1 MVAVGILRKI
11 MGGAVALAV
20 AATVALPADAL
31 ANPKIVVDV
40 ATGKVIYH
48 EEAFQRWYPA
58 SLTKL
63 MTSYVTFKALKSGR
77 ITLETPVVMSKQA
90 AAQKP
95 SKMYFKPGARM
106 TMDTAL
112 KIMLVKSANDIAM
125 AIGEAVGG
133 SDDNFVSMMNAE
145 AARLGMFSSHFVNA
159 NGMPEPGQ
167 YTTARD
173 LAVLT
178 VALRREF
185 PEYASYFALEGF
197 TNGTKKYTNY
207 NLLIGR
213 FDGADG
219 MKTGFICSSGFNQ
232 IGSATRGGRTV
243 VAVVLGA
250 DSLGGR
256 ADQAADLLQMGLTKP
271 SAGSDTLSSLVPYG
285 STRDQVADIR
295 DSICNPKAAQIRS
308 EGRDEDGKM
317 KLKSPYL
324 HEMDHDPRF
333 VVADLLPP
341 EPGAAKG
348 DGIEQGDGG
357 PKLKRIPIPK
367 PRPSQD

>member
-1 MVAVGILRKI
+1 MWHGRILRKVLN
-11 MGGAVALAV
+11 AAAALLL
-20 AATVALPADAL
+20 AAPIALPSDAL

-40 ATGKVIYH
+40 ATGRVLYH
-48 EEAFQRWYPA
+48 QEAFQRWYPA

-63 MTSYVTFKALKSGR
+63 MTAYLAFKALKSGR
-77 ITLETPVVMSKQA
+77 VTLDTPVVMSKLA

-112 KIMLVKSANDIAM
+112 KIMLVKSANDIAV
-125 AIGEAVGG
+125 AIAETIGG
-133 SDDNFVSMMNAE
+133 SEGNFVSMMNAE
-145 AARLGMFSSHFVNA
+145 AAELGMISSHFVNP

-167 YTTARD
+167 YSTARD

-178 VALRREF
+178 VALRRDF
-185 PEYASYFALEGF
+185 PQYAGYFSIEGF
-197 TNGTKKYTNY
+197 INGTRKYTNY

-256 ADQAADLLQMGLTKP
+256 ADQAAELMQLGLTRTFT
-271 SAGSDTLSSLVPYG
+271 GNDTLGNLQPYG
-285 STRDQVADIR
+285 ATRDQVADIR
-295 DSICNPKAAQIRS
+295 DEICNPKAAKVRS

-317 KLKSPYL
+317 KLNSPYI
-324 HEMDHDPRF
+324 HEMDHDPHF
-333 VVADLLPP
+333 VLANLLPP
-341 EPGAAKG
+341 EPGVAAN
-348 DGIEQGDGG
+348 DNVEQGDGG
-357 PKLKRIPIPK
+357 LPVSRIPIPQ
-367 PRPSQD
+367 PRPLR

>member
-1 MVAVGILRKI
+1 MVAVGFLRKI
-11 MGGAVALAV
+11 MGGTLAAALA
-20 AATVALPADAL
+20 ATIALPAEAL

-40 ATGKVIYH
+40 ATGRVIYH
-48 EEAFQRWYPA
+48 QEAFQRWYPA

-63 MTSYVTFKALKSGR
+63 MTAYVTFSALKGGR
-77 ITLETPVVMSKQA
+77 ITLDTPVVMSKLA
-90 AAQKP
+90 ASQKP

-106 TMDTAL
+106 TMNTAL
-112 KIMLVKSANDIAM
+112 TIMLVKSANDIAM
-125 AIGEAVGG
+125 AVGETVGG
-133 SDDNFVSMMNAE
+133 SEDNFVSMMNAE
-145 AARLGMFSSHFVNA
+145 AARLGMFSTHFVNP
-159 NGMPEPGQ
+159 NGMPQPGQ
-167 YTTARD
+167 YSTARD

-178 VALRREF
+178 VALRRDF
-185 PEYASYFALEGF
+185 PQYAGYFALEGF
-197 TNGTKKYTNY
+197 INGTKKYTNY

-232 IGSATRGGRTV
+232 IGSATRNRRTV

-256 ADQAADLLQMGLTKP
+256 ADQAADLMQLGLTKP
-271 SAGSDTLSSLVPYG
+271 ETGTDTLATLAPYG
-285 STRDQVADIR
+285 ENRDQVADVR
-295 DSICNPKAAQIRS
+295 DEICNPKAAQVRS
-308 EGRDEDGKM
+308 EGRDEEGKM

-333 VVADLLPP
+333 VVANLLPP
-341 EPGAAKG
+341 EPKAAND

-357 PKLKRIPIPK
+357 PKLKRIPVPK
-367 PRPSQD
+367 PRPMQQ

>member
-1 MVAVGILRKI
+1 MT
-11 MGGAVALAV
+11 MGGLMRNVFHV
-20 AATVALPADAL
+20 AAALVLAAPLALPADAL

-40 ATGKVIYH
+40 ATGRVVYH
-48 EEAFQRWYPA
+48 EDAFQRWYPA

-63 MTSYVTFKALKSGR
+63 MTSYVTFRALKSGR
-77 ITLETPVVMSKQA
+77 ITLDTPVVMSKQA

-95 SKMYFKPGARM
+95 SKMFFKPGARM

-112 KIMLVKSANDIAM
+112 KIMLVKSANDVAM
-125 AIGEAVGG
+125 AIGETVGG
-133 SDDNFVSMMNAE
+133 SDENFVSMMNAE
-145 AARLGMFSSHFVNA
+145 AARLGMYSSRFVNA

-173 LAVLT
+173 LAVLS

-185 PEYASYFALEGF
+185 PEYAGYFALEGF
-197 TNGTKKYTNY
+197 INGTKKYPNY

-256 ADQAADLLQMGLTKP
+256 ADQAADLLQMGLTKT
-271 SAGSDTLSSLVPYG
+271 SMGGDTLTSLVPYG

-295 DSICNPKAAQIRS
+295 DVICNPKAAQIRS
-308 EGRDEDGKM
+308 EGRDEEGKM
-317 KLKSPYL
+317 KLRSPYI

-333 VVADLLPP
+333 VVANLLPP
-341 EPGAAKG
+341 EPGAPA
-348 DGIEQGDGG
+348 DQGIEQGDGG

-367 PRPSQD
+367 PRPTQQ